1 MTKLLPFQFRYH
13 PNGQV
18 LLVNECGDYA
28 FVPQS
33 TFEEIIS
40 GKFTREN
47 DKYFDLQSRL
57 FFKEA
62 ENDEFSLQKTAT
74 KYRSR
79 KAYLRDF
86 TSLHMMV
93 VTLRC
98 NQRCEYCQV
107 SCAEQDAQKYD
118 MPVDT
123 ALKIV
128 DTIFES
134 PSKSIKIEFQG
145 GEPTLHWDVV
155 RETVLYAKAKQQN
168 SGRELFF
175 VLCTNLTG
183 ITKEQLLFCR
193 DHDICIS
200 TSLDGMKPLHDKY
213 RILRAGGSSYD
224 LFVRNLFLAREIV
237 GEDNVDALMTTT
249 ASSLIRIPETI
260 EEYIALGFNGIFIRS
275 LNPYGFAAEQ
285 AGLLGYDMRAFVAAY
300 TEALRY
306 ILSINKTRFFPEHF
320 ATILFSRILT
330 PFSTGFVDLQSP
342 AGAGISGVIYDYDGS
357 VYPSDEARMLARMGD
372 THFNLGNVH
381 RDSYKEI
388 FGGSKLRGIIKDAC
402 VEVTP
407 SCAYCVYQA
416 YCGTDPVR
424 NYLESGSE
432 IRKMEGTPFCIKHKG
447 IFDFLFSLL
456 ADMSEEEENII
467 WSWITRSPTVAAN
480 A

>member
-1 MTKLLPFQFRYH
+1 MTQLLPFQFRYH

-18 LLVNECGDYA
+18 LLVNECGDYI
-28 FVPQS
+28 FVPQN

-40 GKFTREN
+40 DKFTKEN
-47 DKYFDLQSRL
+47 QQYFDLQSRL
-57 FFKEA
+57 FFKDA
-62 ENDEFSLQKTAT
+62 ENDEFSLQKTAA

-86 TSLHMMV
+86 TSLHMVV

-107 SCAEQDAQKYD
+107 SCAEHDARKYD

-128 DTIFES
+128 DTIFQS

-155 RETVLYAKAKQQN
+155 EKTVLYAKEKSQ
-168 SGRELFF
+168 SFDKELSF
-175 VLCTNLTG
+175 VLCSNLTG
-183 ITKEQLLFCR
+183 ITREQLLFC
-193 DHDICIS
+193 HNHNICIS
-200 TSLDGMKPLHDKY
+200 TSLDGAKPLHDKC
-213 RILRAGGSSYD
+213 RVLRTGGSSYD
-224 LFVRNLFLAREIV
+224 LFIRNLSLAREIV
-237 GEDNVDALMTTT
+237 GENNVDALMTTT
-249 ASSLIRIPETI
+249 AFSLRKFPEI
-260 EEYIALGFNGIFIRS
+260 IDEYIALGFNGIFIRS

-285 AGLLGYDMRAFVAAY
+285 SEALGYDMQEFVEAY
-300 TEALRY
+300 VNALQY

-320 ATILFSRILT
+320 AAILLSRILT

-342 AGAGISGVIYDYDGS
+342 AGAGISGAIYDYDGS

-372 THFNLGNVH
+372 AHFSLGNIH
-381 RDSYKEI
+381 INSYQEM
-388 FGGSKLRGIIKDAC
+388 FGGLKLRNIIKNAC

-407 SCAYCVYQA
+407 SCAYCAYQS
-416 YCGTDPVR
+416 YCGADPVR
-424 NYLESGSE
+424 NYLESGGE

-447 IFDFLFSLL
+447 IFDYIFSFL
-456 ADMSEEEENII
+456 ARMSEEEENIV
-467 WSWITRSPTVAAN
+467 WSWITRSRTVDCN
-480 A
+480 V

>member
-1 MTKLLPFQFRYH
+1 MTTLLPFQFKYH

-18 LLVNECGDYA
+18 LLVNECGDYH
-28 FVPQS
+28 FVAQD

-40 GKFTREN
+40 GHFTKDNEA
-47 DKYFDLQSRL
+47 YFRLQSRL
-57 FFKEA
+57 FFQA
-62 ENDEFSLQKTAT
+62 EKNDAFAVQKLAA

-107 SCAEQDAQKYD
+107 SCAEEDAYKYD
-118 MPVDT
+118 MPVNT

-134 PSKSIKIEFQG
+134 PSRSLKIEFQG

-155 RETVLYAKAKQQN
+155 KETVLYAKEKQQD
-168 SGRELFF
+168 SGKDLYF

-183 ITKEQLLFCR
+183 ITREQLLFCR
-193 DHDICIS
+193 DNGICIS
-200 TSLDGMKPLHDKY
+200 TSLDGKKSLHDKH
-213 RILRAGGSSYD
+213 RILRAGGSAYD
-224 LFVRNLFLAREIV
+224 LFIRNLYLARDIV
-237 GEDNVDALMTTT
+237 GEDNVDALMTTS
-249 ASSLIRIPETI
+249 ASALRAFPQIID
-260 EEYIALGFNGIFIRS
+260 EYIAQGFNGIFIRS

-285 AGLLGYDMRAFVAAY
+285 ADMLGYKMQEFVEAY
-300 TEALRY
+300 SEALRH
-306 ILSINKTRFFPEHF
+306 ILLLNKTRFFPEHF
-320 ATILFSRILT
+320 ATILLSRILT

-342 AGAGISGVIYDYDGS
+342 AGTGISGAIYDYDGS

-381 RDSYKEI
+381 RDAYKDI
-388 FGGSKLRGIIKDAC
+388 FGGAKLRNIIRDAC

-407 SCAYCVYQA
+407 SCAYCAYQA
-416 YCGTDPVR
+416 FCGTDPVR

-447 IFDFLFSLL
+447 IFDFLFALL

-467 WSWITRSPTVAAN
+467 WSWVTRSPTVECN